1 MKSQQNRIELVT
13 RPGEEQDNEDVV
25 MTDQDNNN
33 VTTIKIHVKL
43 TTGQNITL
51 DASPSDTVERV
62 KTLIQA
68 REQIPHHDQSLKCGR
83 KSLEY
88 GKTLSEY
95 NIKNDSTLLLNPT
108 RRSRRSTRSLFYEQ
122 MSYCNFYGKSK

>member
-1 MKSQQNRIELVT
+1 
-13 RPGEEQDNEDVV
+13 

-33 VTTIKIHVKL
+33 ATAIKIHVKL
-43 TTGQNITL
+43 TTGQTITL
-51 DASPSDTVERV
+51 DASTSNTVERV

-88 GKTLSEY
+88 GKTLSEC
-95 NIKNDSTLLLNPT
+95 NIKNDSTLLLTPT
-108 RRSRRSTRSLFYEQ
+108 RRSRRSTRGLFYEQ
-122 MSYCNFYGKSK
+122 MLKAKFFYGTLHMTIIAEGPFLCVI

>member
-1 MKSQQNRIELVT
+1 
-13 RPGEEQDNEDVV
+13 

-33 VTTIKIHVKL
+33 ATTIKIHVKQ
-43 TTGQNITL
+43 TTGQTITL
-51 DASPSDTVERV
+51 DASTSDTVERV

-95 NIKNDSTLLLNPT
+95 SIKNDSTLLLTPT
-108 RRSRRSTRSLFYEQ
+108 RRSRRSTRGLFYEQ
-122 MSYCNFYGKSK
+122 MLKENFFMGLYT